1 MYLPWIIIQDQ
12 IDKITKTYV
21 LGPPIK
27 KVFIINF
34 YKIKKPYILTK
45 MPYIALSF
53 IFLGHYFLV
62 NYLTQSAMVLFDIG
76 ESDLYQDGVHDF
88 VLCAIAAFIVLVYMW
103 VLLD

>member
-53 IFLGHYFLV
+53 
-62 NYLTQSAMVLFDIG
+62 
-76 ESDLYQDGVHDF
+76 E
-88 VLCAIAAFIVLVYMW
+88 
-103 VLLD
+103 